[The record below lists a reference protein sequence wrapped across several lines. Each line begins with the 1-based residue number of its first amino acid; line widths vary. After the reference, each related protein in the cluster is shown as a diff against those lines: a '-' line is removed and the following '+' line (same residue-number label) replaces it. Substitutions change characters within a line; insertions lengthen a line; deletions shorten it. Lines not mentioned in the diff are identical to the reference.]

1 MENRRKFLNLSIKK
15 QLQMKLLG
23 MIMLVV
29 VISTLINAASFYF
42 FSNHEIGNTLMQFHV
57 KARSFL
63 DILFPFIVASLV
75 IGILVALGIT
85 IFIPQKI
92 AGPLYRIE
100 KDIKEKLGEGN
111 LAVKFTVRGGNE
123 MVDLADALNTM
134 EAKLRAKLDRIQRTS
149 SELVQSAEALRG
161 EDDAAKKVKNLAR
174 SVDEAARE
182 FKI

>member
-1 MENRRKFLNLSIKK
+1 MR
-15 QLQMKLLG
+15 LLG

-29 VISTLINAASFYF
+29 IISTIINAASFYF
-42 FSNHEIGNTLMQFHV
+42 LSNQEIGNSLLQFHV

-63 DILFPFIVASLV
+63 DILFPFIAASLV

-85 IFIPQKI
+85 IFIPQRI

-111 LAVKFTVRGGNE
+111 LAVKFTVRGKNE
-123 MVDLADALNTM
+123 LVDLADALNTM
-134 EAKLRAKLDRIQRTS
+134 EGKLRVKLERIQRTS
-149 SELVQSAEALRG
+149 AELVQSAEALRG
-161 EDDAAKKVKNLAR
+161 EEDAAKRVKNLAR
-174 SVDEAARE
+174 DVDEAARE

>member
-1 MENRRKFLNLSIKK
+1 MR
-15 QLQMKLLG
+15 LLG

-29 VISTLINAASFYF
+29 IISTIINAASFYF
-42 FSNHEIGNTLMQFHV
+42 FSNHEIGNSLMQFHV

-63 DILFPFIVASLV
+63 DILFPFIIFSLV
-75 IGILVALGIT
+75 IGILVALAIT
-85 IFIPQKI
+85 IFMPQRI

-123 MVDLADALNTM
+123 LGDLADALNTM
-134 EAKLRAKLDRIQRTS
+134 EAKLRVKLDKIQRTS
-149 SELVQSAEALRG
+149 AELVQSAEALRG
-161 EDDAAKKVKNLAR
+161 EEDAAKRVKNLAK
-174 SVDEAARE
+174 SVDETARE

>member
-1 MENRRKFLNLSIKK
+1 MR
-15 QLQMKLLG
+15 LLG

-29 VISTLINAASFYF
+29 IISTIINTASFYF
-42 FSNHEIGNTLMQFHV
+42 LSNQEIGNSLLQFHV

-63 DILFPFIVASLV
+63 DILFPFIAASLM

-85 IFIPQKI
+85 IFIPQRI

-111 LAVKFTVRGGNE
+111 LAVKFTVRGKNE
-123 MVDLADALNTM
+123 LVDLADALNTM
-134 EAKLRAKLDRIQRTS
+134 EGKLRVKLERIQRTS
-149 SELVQSAEALRG
+149 AELVQSAEALRG
-161 EDDAAKKVKNLAR
+161 EEDAAKRVKDLAR
-174 SVDEAARE
+174 DVDEAARE